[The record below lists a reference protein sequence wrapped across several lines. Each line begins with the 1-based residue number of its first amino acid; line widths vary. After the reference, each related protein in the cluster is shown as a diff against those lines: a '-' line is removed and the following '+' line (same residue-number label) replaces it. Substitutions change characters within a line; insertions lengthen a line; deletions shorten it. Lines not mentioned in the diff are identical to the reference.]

1 MPLFSPCN
9 FDDVILFFS
18 EMHKYGD
25 FYRFSDVRPPF
36 TYAALIRQVHRR
48 FVYVIMAY
56 YCHRY
61 LHCDINVVSQLVL
74 ISVIEM
80 VVILML

>member
-1 MPLFSPCN
+1 
-9 FDDVILFFS
+9 
-18 EMHKYGD
+18 MHKYGD

-48 FVYVIMAY
+48 FVYVMNTFIIMAY

-61 LHCDINVVSQLVL
+61 LDCEIYVVRSYD
-74 ISVIEM
+74 
-80 VVILML
+80 